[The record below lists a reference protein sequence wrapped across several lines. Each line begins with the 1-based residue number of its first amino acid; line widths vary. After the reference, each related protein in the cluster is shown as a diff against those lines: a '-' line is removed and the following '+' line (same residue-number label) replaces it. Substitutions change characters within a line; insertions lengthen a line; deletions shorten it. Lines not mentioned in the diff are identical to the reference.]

1 MITTVQIHHDCGVHI
16 PFFLGTTQ
24 DNSGIG
30 WVMLALMRRL
40 MQLEMCSNCIS
51 APMSK
56 QVGNK
61 LSTSVKNRISQR
73 DVAIISLSEEWF
85 LSCS

>member
-24 DNSGIG
+24 GNVITNVQVDAVGN
-30 WVMLALMRRL
+30 VLMG
-40 MQLEMCSNCIS
+40 SNCIS

-56 QVGNK
+56 PVGGK
-61 LSTSVKNRISQR
+61 LSAPVKKLSISQR
-73 DVAIISLSEEWF
+73 DVSGISPSEKEWF
-85 LSCS
+85 LSWS